1 MYFVVQV
8 CACWKKVEP
17 KHTGKNFCK
26 RYFSVL
32 EKAHQSWIPKA
43 SWWLSSLVAPTFH
56 ENSPYER
63 QKRRWTRASRNK
75 DVPDL
80 SPTPEERRP
89 EGRERRKSTLKTEQ
103 ENCVTADCRITA
115 KKRKRAKTT
124 AQCFIEWQANRRLS
138 RLWKSWGTQSKWRK
152 HMNIWAN

>member
-1 MYFVVQV
+1 MHFVVQV

-32 EKAHQSWIPKA
+32 EKAQQSWIPKA

-63 QKRRWTRASRNK
+63 QKRRWTRASRNT

-115 KKRKRAKTT
+115 KKKTKGKDHNT
-124 AQCFIEWQANRRLS
+124 MLHRVTSEQASFSPVIVLRYVVEMAQTYEYLR
-138 RLWKSWGTQSKWRK
+138 
-152 HMNIWAN
+152 

>member
-1 MYFVVQV
+1 M
-8 CACWKKVEP
+8 C
-17 KHTGKNFCK
+17 
-26 RYFSVL
+26 
-32 EKAHQSWIPKA
+32 I
-43 SWWLSSLVAPTFH
+43 LSSKFVPVRRKWNQNMLVKTFASAIFPSWQSQTIQNPKCKLITELTSLTALTFH

-63 QKRRWTRASRNK
+63 QKRRWTRASRNT

-103 ENCVTADCRITA
+103 ENCVTADCRITD

-124 AQCFIEWQANRRLS
+124 AQCFIELQANRRLS
-138 RLWKSWGTQSKWRK
+138 RLWKS
-152 HMNIWAN
+152 